1 MGTSTRN
8 KGPNWGGGHKNKVTQ
23 SCSSGGATE
32 GTARDVLNDYI
43 QRNGGSRSISRGGG
57 KIGNGKSAQRTGR
70 NIARFASRVQ
80 EEGLDQALDNFGLG
94 GLVGESA
101 ENVVYGLVNRLCED
115 GGPLDEV
122 YGREAL
128 FDLYDEMLEEAD
140 SYEDVEEVLEQD
152 MRYDELESI
161 LSQFFGR
168 YLYYA
173 FCDIHYERLVKNRD
187 DKTVREYMNDIR
199 EFIRAELENKTYD
212 RDISGTDWEGTEGE
226 NIIEEI
232 HESTLHVFE
241 K

>member
-8 KGPNWGGGHKNKVTQ
+8 EGPNWGGGHKNKVTQ

-32 GTARDVLNDYI
+32 GTARDVLGDYI

-57 KIGNGKSAQRTGR
+57 KIGSEKSAQRTGR
-70 NIARFASRVQ
+70 NIAQFTSRVQ
-80 EEGLDQALDNFGLG
+80 ERGLDQALDDFGLG
-94 GLVGESA
+94 NLVGESA

-140 SYEDVEEVLEQD
+140 SYEDVEEILEQD
-152 MRYDELESI
+152 MKYDELESI
-161 LSQFFGR
+161 LSKFFGH
-168 YLYYA
+168 YLYHE
-173 FCDIHYERLVKNRD
+173 FCNIHYERLAKKRGD
-187 DKTVREYMNDIR
+187 QTAREYMADIR
-199 EFIRAELENKTYD
+199 SFMQAEIENKTYD
-212 RDISGTDWEGTEGE
+212 RDISDIDWEGEDGK
-226 NIIEEI
+226 NIIEEV